1 MSPGLVSIIIPSYN
15 AEIFIKET
23 LESVFGQTY
32 NLIEVIIIDDGSTD
46 NTSNLVKKVYGSRV
60 KYFYQENKG
69 VSAARNLGYQKSKG
83 EYVLFLDSDDI
94 IERNFLKN
102 KINALSL
109 FNQYD
114 YATGEQTC
122 FGGSNRKYKGTIS
135 PEKDILCYN
144 QNVSTCPSNYLFR
157 SKAIKN
163 QKFEIGLQSTA
174 DKFFLLSLPQNI
186 KGIFVLE
193 ENDNLLYRVR
203 TSSMS
208 GELTV
213 ELVEDNCRFYRK
225 VFSLKKENNFLKKFQ
240 IKTAYILAAAN
251 IKIGRPFH
259 SIKWITIF
267 LSKKLNVWNS
277 RL

>member
-1 MSPGLVSIIIPSYN
+1 MKVAVLIT
-15 AEIFIKET
+15 IFNEEKNIGKV
-23 LESVFGQTY
+23 LSKIHDDYDIFVA
-32 NLIEVIIIDDGSTD
+32 DDGSTD

-163 QKFEIGLQSTA
+163 QK
-174 DKFFLLSLPQNI
+174 D
-186 KGIFVLE
+186 
-193 ENDNLLYRVR
+193 
-203 TSSMS
+203 
-208 GELTV
+208 
-213 ELVEDNCRFYRK
+213 
-225 VFSLKKENNFLKKFQ
+225 
-240 IKTAYILAAAN
+240 
-251 IKIGRPFH
+251 
-259 SIKWITIF
+259 
-267 LSKKLNVWNS
+267 
-277 RL
+277 